1 MTSGRQMSRF
11 DFDTNMFVLIV
22 VSIVTLVLETTIAR
36 LYVFL
41 YPGPQSF
48 QLNIILFAAGM
59 VIFLFSHFF
68 ILINIRKRL
77 KNLFGDSPH
86 RLKFLF
92 RFVTIIQFV
101 LSGLLILALFQILV
115 DSSYKTSLIMSI
127 VIISY
132 LSGIINLSILA
143 ERFVRW
149 ILRNRSYVSLLFGL
163 ATFSILINTI
173 FTVIFVVGVL
183 STQPHEIGRHIGL
196 LPAIFSDFYQTYA
209 PLYSVSFIISY
220 LVTWFATVTVLH
232 SHSNRLGRAR
242 FWALALLPLLYIVGE
257 FHPLILSV
265 LAQYR
270 ISDPV
275 TFTIIY
281 TLIFSLIRIV
291 GAIFFGIGFWS
302 MAGKIQQKSLKN
314 FLNISAYGLILIFVT
329 NQAIVLL
336 NTLFPPLGL
345 MTACFVGL
353 SSFLLLVG
361 TYSAAVSVSNDVKIR
376 KAIRNSI
383 EKESEL
389 IGDIG
394 DAELDMEL
402 RAKVFSMMDK
412 LSRRLQEDTQVESSL
427 TDEDIKDYTTKVIQ
441 EVIRRKV
448 SK

>member
-1 MTSGRQMSRF
+1 MRAGTLRRKFEF
-11 DFDTNMFVLIV
+11 DSNMFVLILI
-22 VSIVTLVLETTIAR
+22 SIVTLVLETTIAR
-36 LYVFL
+36 LYIFL

-48 QLNIILFAAGM
+48 QLNIGLFVAGII
-59 VIFLFSHFF
+59 IFLFSHLL
-68 ILINIRKRL
+68 ILSSIRKQL
-77 KNLFGDSPH
+77 KGLFGTSPH
-86 RLKFLF
+86 RLKLLF
-92 RFVTIIQFV
+92 RFVTITQFI

-115 DSSYKTSLIMSI
+115 NSSYKTSFIISM

-149 ILRNRSYVSLLFGL
+149 ILRNRSYVSLLFGF

-173 FTVIFVVGVL
+173 FTIIFVVGVL
-183 STQPHEIGRHIGL
+183 SNQPDEIRRHIGL
-196 LPAIFSDFYQTYA
+196 LTAVFSDFYRTYSQ
-209 PLYSVSFIISY
+209 LYSVTFLISY

-232 SHSNRLGRAR
+232 SHSNKLGRAR
-242 FWALALLPLLYIVGE
+242 FWALVLLPLLYFVGE
-257 FHPLILSV
+257 FYPLILPL

-270 ISDPV
+270 SSDPV
-275 TFTIIY
+275 TFTIIF
-281 TLIFSLIRIV
+281 TIIFSMIKIA
-291 GAIFFGIGFWS
+291 GAFFFGIGFWY
-302 MAGKIQQKSLKN
+302 MARRIQQKSLKS
-314 FLNISAYGLILIFVT
+314 FLNISAYGLILLFVT

-361 TYSAAVSVSNDVKIR
+361 TYSAAVSVSNDVRIR

-427 TDEDIKDYTTKVIQ
+427 TEEDIRDYTNKVIQ
-441 EVIRRKV
+441 EVIQRKV

>member
-1 MTSGRQMSRF
+1 
-11 DFDTNMFVLIV
+11 
-22 VSIVTLVLETTIAR
+22 
-36 LYVFL
+36 
-41 YPGPQSF
+41 
-48 QLNIILFAAGM
+48 
-59 VIFLFSHFF
+59 
-68 ILINIRKRL
+68 
-77 KNLFGDSPH
+77 
-86 RLKFLF
+86 
-92 RFVTIIQFV
+92 
-101 LSGLLILALFQILV
+101 
-115 DSSYKTSLIMSI
+115 MSI

-149 ILRNRSYVSLLFGL
+149 ILRNRSYVSLLFGF

-173 FTVIFVVGVL
+173 FTVVFVIGVL
-183 STQPHEIGRHIGL
+183 STQPDEIGRHMGL

-232 SHSNRLGRAR
+232 SYSNRLGKAR

-257 FHPLILSV
+257 IHPVILPV

-281 TLIFSLIRIV
+281 TLIFSLIRIA

-302 MAGKIQQKSLKN
+302 MAGKIQQKSLKS

-361 TYSAAVSVSNDVKIR
+361 IYSAAVSVSNDVRIR

-402 RAKVFSMMDK
+402 RDKVFSMMDK

-427 TDEDIKDYTTKVIQ
+427 TDEDIRDYTNKVIQ